1 MRYAGLV
8 SIVFLALLTVRAEV
22 ARAEPV
28 PRLYESVV
36 IVTGTDMRSRPSG
49 FAHCLTDVLVKVSG
63 NPALAS
69 DPRVAALGA
78 HADTMVVDFDYWDRM
93 SGIRHHDSQG
103 ADDRPYN
110 LTVRFDPAKVDAALA
125 ELGEKPW
132 GADRPPLY
140 AFVDVQARSGSHTL
154 TSDGEASYGQN
165 DAMSAAGTR
174 YGLPVRLP
182 AQADV
187 RLRGEEDPP
196 RTAAMVSLPQDA
208 PLLIGTLA
216 WSDSALGWVGSWHM
230 VWRGQAHAWSIRGV
244 NFDEA
249 FRDAVRGA
257 MGVLSGHE
265 AGE

>member
-8 SIVFLALLTVRAEV
+8 SAVFLALAMGRTGLAC
-22 ARAEPV
+22 ADPV
-28 PRLYESVV
+28 PHLYESVA
-36 IVTGTDMRSRPSG
+36 IVTGTDLRSRPSG
-49 FAHCLTDVLVKVSG
+49 FARCLTDVMVKVSG

-69 DPRVAALGA
+69 DPRVAAVAA
-78 HADTMVVDFDYWDRM
+78 HADTMVVDYDYWDRM

-110 LTVRFDPAKVDAALA
+110 LTARFDPAKVDAALA

-140 AFVDVQARSGSHTL
+140 AFVDVQARAGSHTL

-182 AQADV
+182 TQAD
-187 RLRGEEDPP
+187 LRSRSEEDPP
-196 RTAAMVSLPQDA
+196 RTAATAAFPQDA

-216 WSDSALGWVGSWHM
+216 WSDAALGWVGSWHL
-230 VWRGQAHAWSIRGV
+230 VWQGHAHAWSIRGV

-249 FRDAVRGA
+249 FRDGVRGA
-257 MGVLSGHE
+257 MGVLSGHDG
-265 AGE
+265 GE